1 MDVGTIGASQM
12 VLVIKNLPAIAGDL
26 DLIPGSGRSP
36 GEGHS
41 KPLQYFYLE
50 YPMDKGVW
58 LATVHSVAKSWKQL
72 KRLSTHA
79 QFVSVINQDQLLEAL
94 EFRGRILG

>member
-41 KPLQYFYLE
+41 KPVQYFYLK
-50 YPMDKGVW
+50 YPMDK
-58 LATVHSVAKSWKQL
+58 
-72 KRLSTHA
+72 
-79 QFVSVINQDQLLEAL
+79 
-94 EFRGRILG
+94 

>member
-1 MDVGTIGASQM
+1 MDVRTIGASQM

-41 KPLQYFYLE
+41 KPVQYFYLK
-50 YPMDKGVW
+50 YPMDKGAW
-58 LATVHSVAKSWKQL
+58 LATVHSVAKSRKQL

-94 EFRGRILG
+94 EFRGKILR